1 MSLNAKKILAGRS
14 ESGDADS
21 LYARYL
27 IWCAGFGFRAG
38 GVANDGEGGVADI
51 PLGFGIPLPIR

>member
-1 MSLNAKKILAGRS
+1 MG
-14 ESGDADS
+14 
-21 LYARYL
+21 
-27 IWCAGFGFRAG
+27 CAGFEFRAG